1 MAIDNNNP
9 LEQQNNPE
17 PNGSNGEASTRRR
30 KKPRRDGK
38 GSNTQS
44 NKTSKTSLS
53 KNKTRRAG
61 KDAGKDSHALA
72 TQAMDPNLNN
82 LDIGDAEE
90 MQQQKLK
97 VASKPLAIN
106 VSSHL

>member
-17 PNGSNGEASTRRR
+17 PNGSNSEASTRRR
-30 KKPRRDGK
+30 TKPRRDGK
-38 GSNTQS
+38 GSNSQS

-53 KNKTRRAG
+53 KNKTRRDG
-61 KDAGKDSHALA
+61 NDASQDSHAVA

-82 LDIGDAEE
+82 SDIGDAENNAAAE
-90 MQQQKLK
+90 PEGG
-97 VASKPLAIN
+97 SKAIGDQRIT
-106 VSSHL
+106 